1 MKKFASVLVQLKT
14 LALEKI
20 EQKLESKRLELQQN
34 EREVLD
40 KQAQLSAFKNP
51 ELGGMSLFLQTQQLK
66 SALRLEI
73 EYYQQEG
80 ENLNKDLKVLEK
92 DYFLAN
98 QELEKA
104 KIILEKEK
112 QKEKEIVE
120 KKEQTL
126 LDENAMIL
134 HWQKGG
140 LACVKSC

>member
-20 EQKLESKRLELQQN
+20 EQKLESKRLELRQN
-34 EREVLD
+34 EREVLE

-66 SALRLEI
+66 STLRMEI

-80 ENLNKDLKVLEK
+80 ENLTKDLKILEK
-92 DYFLAN
+92 DYLLAN

-112 QKEKEIVE
+112 QKEKEILE
-120 KKEQTL
+120 KKEQAL

-134 HWQKGG
+134 HWQKEG
-140 LACVKSC
+140 LHA

>member
-34 EREVLD
+34 EREVLE

-66 SALRLEI
+66 SALRMEI
-73 EYYQQEG
+73 EYCQQEG
-80 ENLNKDLKVLEK
+80 ENLTKDLKILEK
-92 DYFLAN
+92 DYLLAN

-112 QKEKEIVE
+112 QKEQKILE
-120 KKEQTL
+120 KKEQAL

-134 HWQKGG
+134 HWQKEG
-140 LACVKSC
+140 LHA

>member
-34 EREVLD
+34 KREVLD

-66 SALRLEI
+66 SALRMEI

-80 ENLNKDLKVLEK
+80 ENLTKDLKILEK

-120 KKEQTL
+120 KKEQAL

-134 HWQKGG
+134 HWQKEG
-140 LACVKSC
+140 LHA

>member
-66 SALRLEI
+66 SALRMEI

-80 ENLNKDLKVLEK
+80 ENLTKDLRILEK
-92 DYFLAN
+92 EYLLAN

-120 KKEQTL
+120 KKEQAL

-134 HWQKGG
+134 HWQKEG
-140 LACVKSC
+140 LHA

>member
-20 EQKLESKRLELQQN
+20 EQKLESKRLELQQK

-66 SALRLEI
+66 SALRMEI

-80 ENLNKDLKVLEK
+80 ENLTKDLKILEK

-112 QKEKEIVE
+112 QKEQKILE
-120 KKEQTL
+120 KKEQAL

-134 HWQKGG
+134 HWQKEG
-140 LACVKSC
+140 LHA

>member
-66 SALRLEI
+66 SALRMEI

-80 ENLNKDLKVLEK
+80 KNLTKDLKVLEK
-92 DYFLAN
+92 DYLLAN

-112 QKEKEIVE
+112 QKEQEILE
-120 KKEQTL
+120 KKEQAL

-140 LACVKSC
+140 LHA

>member
-20 EQKLESKRLELQQN
+20 EQKLESKRLEWRQN
-34 EREVLD
+34 EREILD

-66 SALRLEI
+66 SALRMEI

-80 ENLNKDLKVLEK
+80 ENLTKDLKILEK
-92 DYFLAN
+92 DCLLAN

-104 KIILEKEK
+104 KIILENEK
-112 QKEKEIVE
+112 RKEKEILE
-120 KKEQTL
+120 KKEQAL

-134 HWQKGG
+134 HWQKEG
-140 LACVKSC
+140 LHA

>member
-20 EQKLESKRLELQQN
+20 EQKLESKRLEWQQN
-34 EREVLD
+34 EREILD

-66 SALRLEI
+66 SALRMEI
-73 EYYQQEG
+73 EYYQQES
-80 ENLNKDLKVLEK
+80 ENLIKDLKILEK
-92 DYFLAN
+92 DCLLAN

-112 QKEKEIVE
+112 RKEKEILE
-120 KKEQTL
+120 KKEQAL

-134 HWQKGG
+134 HWQKEG
-140 LACVKSC
+140 LHA

>member
-51 ELGGMSLFLQTQQLK
+51 ELGGMSLFLQIQQLK
-66 SALRLEI
+66 SALRMEI
-73 EYYQQEG
+73 EYCQQEG
-80 ENLNKDLKVLEK
+80 ENLTKDLKILEK

-112 QKEKEIVE
+112 QKEQEILE
-120 KKEQTL
+120 KKEQAL

-134 HWQKGG
+134 HWQKEG
-140 LACVKSC
+140 LHA

>member
-20 EQKLESKRLELQQN
+20 ERKLESKRLELRQN
-34 EREVLD
+34 EREVLN

-66 SALRLEI
+66 SALRMEI

-80 ENLNKDLKVLEK
+80 KNLTKDLKILEK
-92 DYFLAN
+92 DYLLAN

-104 KIILEKEK
+104 KIILENEK
-112 QKEKEIVE
+112 QKEQKILE
-120 KKEQTL
+120 KKEQAL

-140 LACVKSC
+140 LHA

>member
-20 EQKLESKRLELQQN
+20 EQKLESKRLEWRQN
-34 EREVLD
+34 EREILD

-66 SALRLEI
+66 SALRMEI
-73 EYYQQEG
+73 EYYQQQG
-80 ENLNKDLKVLEK
+80 ENLNKDLKILEK
-92 DYFLAN
+92 EYLLAN

-104 KIILEKEK
+104 KIILENEK
-112 QKEKEIVE
+112 RKKKEILE
-120 KKEQTL
+120 KKEQAL

-134 HWQKGG
+134 HWQKEG
-140 LACVKSC
+140 LHA

>member
-66 SALRLEI
+66 SALRMEI

-80 ENLNKDLKVLEK
+80 KNLTKDLKVLEK
-92 DYFLAN
+92 DYLLAN

-104 KIILEKEK
+104 KIILENEK
-112 QKEKEIVE
+112 QKEKEILE
-120 KKEQTL
+120 KKEQAL

-134 HWQKGG
+134 HWQKEG
-140 LACVKSC
+140 LHA

>member
-40 KQAQLSAFKNP
+40 KQAQLSTFKNP

-66 SALRLEI
+66 SALRMEI
-73 EYYQQEG
+73 EYYQQES
-80 ENLNKDLKVLEK
+80 ENLTKDLKILEK
-92 DYFLAN
+92 DYLLAN

-112 QKEKEIVE
+112 QKEQKILE
-120 KKEQTL
+120 KKEQAL

-134 HWQKGG
+134 HWQKEG
-140 LACVKSC
+140 LHA

>member
-20 EQKLESKRLELQQN
+20 EQKLESKRLEWRQN
-34 EREVLD
+34 EREILD

-66 SALRLEI
+66 SALRMEI
-73 EYYQQEG
+73 EYYQQQG
-80 ENLNKDLKVLEK
+80 ENLTKDLKILEK
-92 DYFLAN
+92 DYLLAN

-112 QKEKEIVE
+112 RKEKEILE
-120 KKEQTL
+120 KKEQAL

-134 HWQKGG
+134 HWQKEG
-140 LACVKSC
+140 LHA

>member
-34 EREVLD
+34 QREVLD

-66 SALRLEI
+66 SALRMEI
-73 EYYQQEG
+73 EYYQQES
-80 ENLNKDLKVLEK
+80 ENLTKDLKILEK
-92 DYFLAN
+92 DYLLAN

-112 QKEKEIVE
+112 QKEQKILE
-120 KKEQTL
+120 KKEQAL

-134 HWQKGG
+134 HWQKEG
-140 LACVKSC
+140 LHA

>member
-20 EQKLESKRLELQQN
+20 EQKLESKRLELRQN
-34 EREVLD
+34 EREILD

-66 SALRLEI
+66 STLRMEI
-73 EYYQQEG
+73 EYYQQES
-80 ENLNKDLKVLEK
+80 ENLNKDLKILEK
-92 DYFLAN
+92 DYLLAN

-104 KIILEKEK
+104 KIILENEK

-120 KKEQTL
+120 KKEQAL

-134 HWQKGG
+134 HWQKEG
-140 LACVKSC
+140 LHA

>member
-34 EREVLD
+34 EREVLE

-51 ELGGMSLFLQTQQLK
+51 DLGGMSLFLQTQQLK
-66 SALRLEI
+66 SALRMEI

-80 ENLNKDLKVLEK
+80 ENLTKDLKILEK
-92 DYFLAN
+92 DYLLAN

-104 KIILEKEK
+104 KIILENEK
-112 QKEKEIVE
+112 QKEKEILE
-120 KKEQTL
+120 KKEQAL

-134 HWQKGG
+134 HWQKEG
-140 LACVKSC
+140 LHA

>member
-20 EQKLESKRLELQQN
+20 EQKLESKRLELQQK

-66 SALRLEI
+66 SALRMEI

-80 ENLNKDLKVLEK
+80 ENLTKDLKILEK
-92 DYFLAN
+92 DYLLAN

-112 QKEKEIVE
+112 QKEQEILE
-120 KKEQTL
+120 KKEQAL

-134 HWQKGG
+134 HWQKEG
-140 LACVKSC
+140 LHA

>member
-20 EQKLESKRLELQQN
+20 EQKLESKRLELRQN
-34 EREVLD
+34 EREILD

-80 ENLNKDLKVLEK
+80 ENLNKDLKILEK
-92 DYFLAN
+92 DYLLAN

-104 KIILEKEK
+104 KIILENEK
-112 QKEKEIVE
+112 QKEKEILE
-120 KKEQTL
+120 KKEQAL

-140 LACVKSC
+140 LHA

>member
-20 EQKLESKRLELQQN
+20 EQKLESKRLELQQK

-66 SALRLEI
+66 SALRMEI
-73 EYYQQEG
+73 EYYQQQS
-80 ENLNKDLKVLEK
+80 ENLTKDLKILEK
-92 DYFLAN
+92 DYLLAN

-112 QKEKEIVE
+112 QKEKEILE
-120 KKEQTL
+120 KKEQAL

-140 LACVKSC
+140 LHA

>member
-20 EQKLESKRLELQQN
+20 EQKLESKRLELQQK
-34 EREVLD
+34 EREILD

-66 SALRLEI
+66 SALRMEI
-73 EYYQQEG
+73 EYYQQES
-80 ENLNKDLKVLEK
+80 ENLNKDLKILER
-92 DYFLAN
+92 DYLLAN

-112 QKEKEIVE
+112 QKEQKILE
-120 KKEQTL
+120 KKEQAL

-134 HWQKGG
+134 HWQKEG
-140 LACVKSC
+140 LHA

>member
-20 EQKLESKRLELQQN
+20 EQKLESKRLELQQK
-34 EREVLD
+34 EREILD

-66 SALRLEI
+66 SALRMEI
-73 EYYQQEG
+73 EYYQQES
-80 ENLNKDLKVLEK
+80 EDLTKDLKILEK

-120 KKEQTL
+120 KKEQAL

-134 HWQKGG
+134 HWQKEG
-140 LACVKSC
+140 LHA

>member
-34 EREVLD
+34 EREILD
-40 KQAQLSAFKNP
+40 KQAQLSMFKNP

-66 SALRLEI
+66 SALRMEI

-80 ENLNKDLKVLEK
+80 EDLNKDLKILEK

-104 KIILEKEK
+104 KIILENEK
-112 QKEKEIVE
+112 QKEKEILE
-120 KKEQTL
+120 KKEQAL

-140 LACVKSC
+140 LHA

>member
-66 SALRLEI
+66 SALRMEI
-73 EYYQQEG
+73 EYCQQEG
-80 ENLNKDLKVLEK
+80 ENLTKDLKVLEK
-92 DYFLAN
+92 DYLLAN

-120 KKEQTL
+120 KKEQAL

-134 HWQKGG
+134 HWQKEG
-140 LACVKSC
+140 LHA

>member
-20 EQKLESKRLELQQN
+20 EQKLESKRLEWRQN
-34 EREVLD
+34 EREILD

-66 SALRLEI
+66 SALRMEI
-73 EYYQQEG
+73 EYYQQQG
-80 ENLNKDLKVLEK
+80 ENLTKDLKILKK

-104 KIILEKEK
+104 KIILENEK
-112 QKEKEIVE
+112 RKEKEFLE
-120 KKEQTL
+120 KKEQAL

-134 HWQKGG
+134 HWQKEG
-140 LACVKSC
+140 LHA

>member
-20 EQKLESKRLELQQN
+20 EQKLESKRLKLRQN

-66 SALRLEI
+66 SALRMEI
-73 EYYQQEG
+73 EYYQQQS
-80 ENLNKDLKVLEK
+80 ENLTKDLKVLEK
-92 DYFLAN
+92 DYLLAN

-104 KIILEKEK
+104 KIILENEK

-120 KKEQTL
+120 KKEQAL

-140 LACVKSC
+140 LHA

>member
-20 EQKLESKRLELQQN
+20 EQKLESKRLELQQK

-66 SALRLEI
+66 SALRMEI
-73 EYYQQEG
+73 EYYQQES
-80 ENLNKDLKVLEK
+80 ENLIKDLKILEK
-92 DYFLAN
+92 DYLLAN

-112 QKEKEIVE
+112 QKEKEILE
-120 KKEQTL
+120 KKEQAL

-134 HWQKGG
+134 HWQKEG
-140 LACVKSC
+140 LHA

>member
-20 EQKLESKRLELQQN
+20 EQKLESKRLKLQQN
-34 EREVLD
+34 EREVLE

-73 EYYQQEG
+73 EYCQQEG
-80 ENLNKDLKVLEK
+80 ENLTKDLKILEK
-92 DYFLAN
+92 DYLLAN

-104 KIILEKEK
+104 KIILENEK
-112 QKEKEIVE
+112 QKEKEILE
-120 KKEQTL
+120 KKEQAL

-140 LACVKSC
+140 MHA

>member
-66 SALRLEI
+66 SALRMEI
-73 EYYQQEG
+73 EYYQQES
-80 ENLNKDLKVLEK
+80 ENLNKDLKILER
-92 DYFLAN
+92 DYLLAN

-104 KIILEKEK
+104 KIILENEK
-112 QKEKEIVE
+112 QKEKEILE
-120 KKEQTL
+120 KKEQAL

-134 HWQKGG
+134 HWQKEG
-140 LACVKSC
+140 LHA

>member
-1 MKKFASVLVQLKT
+1 MKKFASVWVQLKT

-20 EQKLESKRLELQQN
+20 EQKLESKRLEWRQN
-34 EREVLD
+34 EREILD

-66 SALRLEI
+66 SALRMEI
-73 EYYQQEG
+73 EHYQQQG
-80 ENLNKDLKVLEK
+80 ENLIKDLKILEK

-104 KIILEKEK
+104 KIILENEK
-112 QKEKEIVE
+112 RKEKEILA
-120 KKEQTL
+120 KKEQAL

-134 HWQKGG
+134 HWQKEG
-140 LACVKSC
+140 LHA

>member
-20 EQKLESKRLELQQN
+20 EQKLESKRLKLRQN
-34 EREVLD
+34 EREILD

-66 SALRLEI
+66 SALRMEI

-92 DYFLAN
+92 DYLLAN

-104 KIILEKEK
+104 KIILENEK

-120 KKEQTL
+120 KKEQAL

-140 LACVKSC
+140 LHA

>member
-51 ELGGMSLFLQTQQLK
+51 ELGGMSLFLQIQQLK
-66 SALRLEI
+66 SALRMEI
-73 EYYQQEG
+73 EYCQQQS
-80 ENLNKDLKVLEK
+80 ENLTKDLKVLEK

-104 KIILEKEK
+104 KIILENEK
-112 QKEKEIVE
+112 QKEKEILE
-120 KKEQTL
+120 KKEQAL

-140 LACVKSC
+140 LHA

>member
-51 ELGGMSLFLQTQQLK
+51 ELGGMSLFLQTQQLR
-66 SALRLEI
+66 SALRMEI

-80 ENLNKDLKVLEK
+80 KNLTKDLKILEK
-92 DYFLAN
+92 DYLLAN

-112 QKEKEIVE
+112 QKEKEILE
-120 KKEQTL
+120 KKEQAL

-134 HWQKGG
+134 HWQKEG
-140 LACVKSC
+140 LHA

>member
-34 EREVLD
+34 QREILD

-66 SALRLEI
+66 SALRMEI
-73 EYYQQEG
+73 EYYQQES
-80 ENLNKDLKVLEK
+80 ENLTKDLKILEK
-92 DYFLAN
+92 ECLLAN

-104 KIILEKEK
+104 KIILENEK
-112 QKEKEIVE
+112 QKEKEILA
-120 KKEQTL
+120 KKEQAL

-134 HWQKGG
+134 HWQKEG
-140 LACVKSC
+140 LHA